1 LLTGHDD
8 LSGSSREQLTI
19 ADEEADHLT
28 QLLNDAIEIARLDT
42 EHIQIHPA
50 LSDLG
55 TIVHEVVASMKIDM
69 EDRPLEIQVD
79 EGIPLVPVDRRLLK
93 LAMKQLVDNAIK
105 YSPADAPVLIRVG
118 RCDGGVFVE
127 VIDRGQGIQIEEQMR
142 IFERF
147 YRGHSVKTQIPGSGL
162 GLSIAHRI
170 MQAHQGDLSVT
181 SRPGETT
188 FRMTLPLEQLSA
200 GPFPPL

>member
-1 LLTGHDD
+1 
-8 LSGSSREQLTI
+8 
-19 ADEEADHLT
+19 
-28 QLLNDAIEIARLDT
+28 
-42 EHIQIHPA
+42 
-50 LSDLG
+50 
-55 TIVHEVVASMKIDM
+55 M
-69 EDRPLEIQVD
+69 EDRPLEIKVD
-79 EGIPLVPVDRRLLK
+79 ERIPLVPVDRRLLK

-118 RCDGGVFVE
+118 RSEGAVFVE
-127 VIDRGQGIQIEEQMR
+127 VTDRGQGIQIEEQMR

-188 FRMTLPLEQLSA
+188 FRMTLPLEQA
-200 GPFPPL
+200 EGRNN